1 MWHELLQL
9 RRRVYLMLLGF
20 RFKTYMDGDVQVHEV
35 KVPYWISKTSKWRE
49 REIQMNEEARK
60 RGLIVREWTEEAGG
74 ELR

>member
-1 MWHELLQL
+1 
-9 RRRVYLMLLGF
+9 
-20 RFKTYMDGDVQVHEV
+20 MDGDVQVHEV